1 MHGLANKIQAEV
13 SLDQARLKVAD
24 NDVLQNFEKEASSQP
39 RPQACL
45 DRRNMSMSSSF
56 CANLVF

>member
-24 NDVLQNFEKEASSQP
+24 NDVLQNFEKETSSQP
-39 RPQACL
+39 RTQAC
-45 DRRNMSMSSSF
+45 
-56 CANLVF
+56 